1 MTVQTSVSPSKISQ
15 NCDQNNL
22 SVFAFVG
29 DLDNAGHKAPGRV
42 EVKRHVAWKEHP
54 LPELTV
60 STCRTVKGRRRK
72 DPLKG
77 S

>member
-29 DLDNAGHKAPGRV
+29 DLDNTGHKAPGRV
-42 EVKRHVAWKEHP
+42 DVKRHVGWKEHP
-54 LPELTV
+54 LPELSFRLYDSEGEEEEGTH
-60 STCRTVKGRRRK
+60 
-72 DPLKG
+72 
-77 S
+77 